1 MPLGVGKRADG
12 VTNKRYSSILDG
24 FAPSLEMRPV
34 TIVCAIAHWAMMAA
48 ESMENKRVMTD
59 GY

>member
-24 FAPSLEMRPV
+24 FAPLIGNASCDNSLCHR
-34 TIVCAIAHWAMMAA
+34 ALGD
-48 ESMENKRVMTD
+48 D
-59 GY
+59 GSRE